1 MPIPPNMPEVKSIAL
16 TELMATQK
24 RLAIIADN
32 SENPVERLLAIQ
44 LAPLLAENINAAT
57 GLLLS
62 PGIEQKAKAF
72 CEQLDAEKDGQ

>member
-1 MPIPPNMPEVKSIAL
+1 MPDVTSIAL
-16 TELMATQK
+16 DELKATQK

-44 LAPLLAENINAAT
+44 LAPLLADNINAAT

>member
-1 MPIPPNMPEVKSIAL
+1 MPEVKSIAL
-16 TELMATQK
+16 DELKATQR

-62 PGIEQKAKAF
+62 PVICIK
-72 CEQLDAEKDGQ
+72 CETLCVL

>member
-1 MPIPPNMPEVKSIAL
+1 MPIPPKMPEVKSIAL

>member
-1 MPIPPNMPEVKSIAL
+1 MSKEIKICNVFTTFP
-16 TELMATQK
+16 Q
-24 RLAIIADN
+24 LAIIADN

>member
-1 MPIPPNMPEVKSIAL
+1 MPIPPKMPEVKSIAL
-16 TELMATQK
+16 DELKATQR

-32 SENPVERLLAIQ
+32 SENPIERLLAIQ

>member
-1 MPIPPNMPEVKSIAL
+1 MPIPPKMPEVKSIAL
-16 TELMATQK
+16 DELKATQR

-32 SENPVERLLAIQ
+32 SDDPIERLLAVQ
-44 LAPLLAENINAAT
+44 LAPVIAENINAAT

-62 PGIEQKAKAF
+62 PGIEQKAKSF

>member
-1 MPIPPNMPEVKSIAL
+1 MPIPPKMPEVKSIAL
-16 TELMATQK
+16 DELKATQK

-32 SENPVERLLAIQ
+32 SEDPVERLLAIQ
-44 LAPLLAENINAAT
+44 LAPLLADNINAAT

>member
-1 MPIPPNMPEVKSIAL
+1 MRTNAYS
-16 TELMATQK
+16 TEDARSK
-24 RLAIIADN
+24 IHR
-32 SENPVERLLAIQ
+32 SGLLAIQ
-44 LAPLLAENINAAT
+44 LAPLLADNINAAT